1 MVVYIRNLL
10 IILSSIIT
18 GIGLTFIVINL
29 NVLAMGV
36 SFFSY
41 LIYIFTKL
49 ECILFFVGILLLVIL
64 LKRRKKNAWI

>member
-10 IILSSIIT
+10 IILSSVLT
-18 GIGLTFIVINL
+18 GVGLTFIIIDL

-36 SFFSY
+36 GFLSY
-41 LIYIFTKL
+41 LVYIFTKI
-49 ECILFFVGILLLVIL
+49 ECILFFVGILLLAIL

>member
-10 IILSSIIT
+10 IVLSSILT

-29 NVLAMGV
+29 NVLAMGI
-36 SFFSY
+36 SFIGY

-49 ECILFFVGILLLVIL
+49 ECNLFFVGILLLVIL

>member
-10 IILSSIIT
+10 IVLSSILT

-29 NVLAMGV
+29 NVLAMGI
-36 SFFSY
+36 SFIGY

-49 ECILFFVGILLLVIL
+49 ECNLFFVGILLLVIL
-64 LKRRKKNAWI
+64 LKRRKKNAWL